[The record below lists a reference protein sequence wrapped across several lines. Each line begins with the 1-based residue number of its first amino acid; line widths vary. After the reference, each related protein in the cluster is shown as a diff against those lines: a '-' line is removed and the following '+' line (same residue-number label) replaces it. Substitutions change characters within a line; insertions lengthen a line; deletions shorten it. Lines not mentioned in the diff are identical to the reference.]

1 VTIYLNDSL
10 VDLSKPVIVIVN
22 GKKVFKGKL
31 KMRMENIVNSCARYY
46 DPSRLYPAAVTIDI
60 R

>member
-1 VTIYLNDSL
+1 
-10 VDLSKPVIVIVN
+10 
-22 GKKVFKGKL
+22 VFKGKL